1 MDIKTIAPATKALR
15 PRPLSPNIQIYR
27 PQLTSVLSIANRIT
41 GVVLSVG
48 AVGLVIW
55 LSAAVARPEPY
66 AIVQRLIGSWIGRI
80 VMLGFTFAFF
90 LHLCGGI
97 RHLIWDTVHGF
108 ELRSIYISGWSVV
121 AASVLLTVAAW
132 AAGLSIRGWH

>member
-1 MDIKTIAPATKALR
+1 MDIETTAPAAKTPR
-15 PRPLSPNIQIYR
+15 PRPLSPNIQNYR

-55 LSAAVARPEPY
+55 LSAAAAGPEPY
-66 AIVQRLIGSWIGRI
+66 AIVQRAIGSWIGQI

-121 AASVLLTVAAW
+121 TASVLLTVAAW
-132 AAGLSIRGWH
+132 AVGLSIGGWL

>member
-1 MDIKTIAPATKALR
+1 MDIETAAPAAKTPR
-15 PRPLSPNIQIYR
+15 RRPLSPNIQNYR

-55 LSAAVARPEPY
+55 LSAAAAGPEPY
-66 AIVQRLIGSWIGRI
+66 AIVQRAIGSWIGRF

-90 LHLCGGI
+90 LHLSGGI

-121 AASVLLTVAAW
+121 AASAALTVAVW
-132 AAGLSIRGWH
+132 VAGLCVGGGL

>member
-1 MDIKTIAPATKALR
+1 MDTKTIAPANKTPR
-15 PRPLSPNIQIYR
+15 PRPLSPNIQNYR

-55 LSAAVARPEPY
+55 LSAAAAGPEPY
-66 AIVQRLIGSWIGRI
+66 AIVQRVIGSWIGRL
-80 VMLGFTFAFF
+80 VLFSFTFAFF

-108 ELRSIYISGWSVV
+108 ELRSIYISGWSVL
-121 AASVLLTVAAW
+121 AASVVLTVAAW
-132 AAGLSIRGWH
+132 TAGLCIAGWR

>member
-1 MDIKTIAPATKALR
+1 MDIKTVAPATKAPR
-15 PRPLSPNIQIYR
+15 PRPLSPNIQNYR

-41 GVVLSVG
+41 GVILSVG

-55 LSAAVARPEPY
+55 LSAAAAGPGPY
-66 AIVQRLIGSWIGRI
+66 VIVQQAIGSWIGRI

-121 AASVLLTVAAW
+121 AASVVLTIAAW
-132 AAGLSIRGWH
+132 AAGLSIGGWR